1 MSVILNTIT
10 SAGTLSKWKSILLAV
25 VKFFGYCLLFPAMIY
40 FFAEAA
46 DPYADY
52 LVRAGN
58 MMLFLGIFLLYL
70 DQLVMY
76 LQKIQHAQT
85 HTN

>member
-1 MSVILNTIT
+1 MPLSLNTIT
-10 SAGTLSKWKSILLAV
+10 GACKLINWKSILLAV

-58 MMLFLGIFLLYL
+58 LMFSLGIFLLYL
-70 DQLVMY
+70 DKLIMSNGN
-76 LQKIQHAQT
+76 T
-85 HTN
+85 HPD